1 MWHVTPAEKLSLEPQ
16 SVFRLLFSSVE
27 EGSSRSGGVGTDSR
41 VGDVA
46 SVDGGEDTTVDDV
59 LGVGHHGG
67 GLGPL
72 DDWLAGNGSGHVH
85 IVGGIHVDGGGHLH
99 DVLLVDG
106 HVVGH
111 LNATLNK
118 DGVLHLVH
126 LNLLLDDGGV
136 VGEGS
141 LEHGGD
147 GDGEMGGGGLEDPGG
162 VAGDK
167 AGLTKVHLLGHH
179 GGGLVHGGH
188 ALGLGGGGEGSR
200 GWGRHVVDGV
210 GHHGAGGVVVGTGG
224 GRSHGVGGGS
234 HSVGGDPVA
243 GGGGHPGDGVSQ
255 LGPGTGAGQ
264 DEGECDKRPHADG
277 DLPLSC

>member
-1 MWHVTPAEKLSLEPQ
+1 MCTERPIRAGGICNSVTCDMQHVTPAEKLSLEPQ

-27 EGSSRSGGVGTDSR
+27 EGSSRSGGVGTDST

-46 SVDGGEDTTVDDV
+46 SVDGGENSTVDDV

-67 GLGPL
+67 SLGPL
-72 DDWLAGNGSGHVH
+72 DDRLAGNRGWHVH
-85 IVGGIHVDGGGHLH
+85 VVGGVHVDGGGHLH
-99 DVLLVDG
+99 DVLLVHR

-136 VGEGS
+136 VGDGS

-147 GDGEMGGGGLEDPGG
+147 RDGKMGGGGLEDPGG
-162 VAGDK
+162 VTGDE

-179 GGGLVHGGH
+179 GGGLV
-188 ALGLGGGGEGSR
+188 AGGEGSR
-200 GWGRHVVDGV
+200 GGGRHIVDGV
-210 GHHGAGGVVVGTGG
+210 GHHGAGGVVVGTSGSG
-224 GRSHGVGGGS
+224 SHGVGGGS
-234 HSVGGDPVA
+234 HDVGRQA
-243 GGGGHPGDGVSQ
+243 S
-255 LGPGTGAGQ
+255 
-264 DEGECDKRPHADG
+264 
-277 DLPLSC
+277 